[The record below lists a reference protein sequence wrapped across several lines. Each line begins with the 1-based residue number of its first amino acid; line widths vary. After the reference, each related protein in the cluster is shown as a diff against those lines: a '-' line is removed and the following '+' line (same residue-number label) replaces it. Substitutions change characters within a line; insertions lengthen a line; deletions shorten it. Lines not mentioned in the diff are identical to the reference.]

1 MNARAGWYQDPNN
14 AAQQRYWTGEQW
26 SEHVQAVDVVRRP
39 TGAVGVKREKSVATG
54 VILTVLF
61 GPFGFF
67 YLGAGY
73 GFAALGIALVAI
85 LIGVFTFG
93 VSIVV
98 YWVGLIIWIVR
109 AVKAHNSELN
119 TQVVRTA
126 SPPAP
131 PLPASPQQSAPMIQA
146 SPGAGSSANEMW
158 VHVVG
163 AVNNPGLY
171 QIPRGSRVHDAIQA
185 AGGASAIADL
195 SALNMARQIV
205 DGEQISVP

>member
-1 MNARAGWYQDPNN
+1 VNARAGWYQDPNN

-26 SEHVQAVDVVRRP
+26 SEHVQTASVVRP
-39 TGAVGVKREKSVATG
+39 QAGVVGNRQPKSVATG
-54 VILTVLF
+54 VILTILF

-73 GFAALGIALVAI
+73 GFAAIGIAIVAI
-85 LIGVFTFG
+85 VVGVFTFG
-93 VSIVV
+93 VSILV

-109 AVKAHNSELN
+109 AVKARNAELDA
-119 TQVVRTA
+119 QVARTA

-131 PLPASPQQSAPMIQA
+131 PLPASAQQSAPMVEA
-146 SPGAGSSANEMW
+146 GPGSGHSTNDMW

-185 AGGASAIADL
+185 AGGAAAIADL